1 MKLNEASIP
10 TRYPEDLKGM
20 IKDFSRVNTKK
31 ILADSKG
38 ILKWLKIK

>member
-20 IKDFSRVNTKK
+20 LKEFSKANTKK

-38 ILKWLKIK
+38 ILIWLKTK